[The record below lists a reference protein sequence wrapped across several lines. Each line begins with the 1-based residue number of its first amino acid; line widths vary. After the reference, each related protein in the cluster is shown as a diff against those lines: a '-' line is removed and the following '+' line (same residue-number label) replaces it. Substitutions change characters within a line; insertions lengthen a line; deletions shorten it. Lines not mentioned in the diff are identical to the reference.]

1 MSEEIREHGPLGMA
15 VFSPCRRYR
24 YWLDRTISQ
33 SSLGTIREALQVYR
47 DTTAVFVMLNP
58 SVADCHQNDPT
69 VRRCIG
75 FATRW
80 GCARLIVTNAFAF
93 RSTDPR
99 ALREVEDPVGPDNID
114 AVRTATEIAMTEG
127 PGGGPVVVAWGQH
140 GGLNDHD
147 DTVLGWIE
155 AEGAQPM
162 CLGRTRDG
170 FPRHPLYVPNDTA
183 LVPYGGR
190 RTR

>member
-99 ALREVEDPVGPDNID
+99 ALREVEDPVGPRNLEAIKD
-114 AVRTATEIAMTEG
+114 AVAAARH
-127 PGGGPVVVAWGQH
+127 GGGPVVVAWGQH

-147 DTVLGWIE
+147 ETVLGWIE
-155 AEGAQPM
+155 DEPL

-170 FPRHPLYVPNDTA
+170 FPRHPLYVPSDTVP
-183 LVPYGGR
+183 VPYGGR
-190 RTR
+190 RR

>member
-1 MSEEIREHGPLGMA
+1 MTTAEEIREHGPLGLA

-24 YWLDRTISQ
+24 YWLDRTIAQ
-33 SSLGTIREALQVYR
+33 PSLSGGAYR
-47 DTTAVFVMLNP
+47 GTTAVFVMLNP

-80 GCARLIVTNAFAF
+80 GCVRLIVTNAFAF

-99 ALREVEDPVGPDNID
+99 ALREVEDPVGPRNLETIKD
-114 AVRTATEIAMTEG
+114 AVAVARAS
-127 PGGGPVVVAWGQH
+127 GGPVVVAWGQH

-147 DTVLGWIE
+147 ETVLGWVE
-155 AEGAQPM
+155 SKPL
-162 CLGRTRDG
+162 CLGTTRDG
-170 FPRHPLYVPNDTA
+170 FPRHPLYVRSDT
-183 LVPYGGR
+183 LVMPYGGR
-190 RTR
+190 ERQRS